1 MDSPLPDGDN
11 DQRPAVLRTGWY
23 VFDRP
28 NGAYPYSVRL
38 PLRPLWLGMAANS
51 IFYGAIIAAVVSTP
65 GLIRSAIRAR
75 RTRAGVCP
83 CCRYPRSWETAPTR
97 AGSENRPTRT
107 YTRPASRKDLFSC

>member
-1 MDSPLPDGDN
+1 MARRFPWVEDANIAPGDAH
-11 DQRPAVLRTGWY
+11 DGWY

-28 NGAYPYSVRL
+28 NGAYPNSVRL

-83 CCRYPRSWETAPTR
+83 CCRYPRGLAVVC
-97 AGSENRPTRT
+97 SECGEKLS
-107 YTRPASRKDLFSC
+107 A